1 MMLRLSMAAM
11 TLTLLVAAGCASQD
25 QAALQQ
31 KCNAGDQNACVEL
44 AGGPPD
50 STSAPSRYPVNPA
63 MNIPSNVVN
72 GQGGPIPLSSPA
84 AGIPAGGIPGVGI
97 SR

>member
-1 MMLRLSMAAM
+1 MMLKLSMAAM

-44 AGGPPD
+44 AGGPQD

-63 MNIPSNVVN
+63 MNLPSSVVS
-72 GQGGPIPLSSPA
+72 GQGA
-84 AGIPAGGIPGVGI
+84 IPAGGAFPTGGIPGVGI
-97 SR
+97 GR